1 MNRSDLGNF
10 IRSLREEANM
20 ERKELAALLG
30 VSTAAVCQYENNG
43 SIKTEKLYQIAE
55 IFGVTLDEIL
65 GTKRAE
71 MTLEE
76 KLEEKYSLNEFDL
89 HKLIDES
96 NPKSL
101 TEYFKRIKSIKDR
114 FYPLVI
120 KTIFHKRST
129 EEEEKELQFLW
140 QFFEETANIDQFM
153 FNAVIAQHKR
163 DESAIQWELEKIY
176 FFDRTYFYDEESDI
190 DLIDYIMWNIN
201 DLWEEEYYDC
211 FQAMIESMS
220 KIERNLLFSDMIFDD
235 CAPAIFHKV
244 FVEQGAELLYPPRLK
259 NKAPQDDNLFEALEG
274 SPEFDERITEAVKI
288 YSNKTINDFDYQEF
302 LSLTRDEYIKC
313 VDRNLTEIVKKLEF
327 SSSDDLDV
335 VWNIYKNL
343 RIYSY

>member
-65 GTKRAE
+65 ETKRAE

-129 EEEEKELQFLW
+129 KEEEKELQFLW
-140 QFFEETANIDQFM
+140 QYFEETANIDQFM
-153 FNAVIAQHKR
+153 LNAVMAQHKR

-176 FFDRTYFYDEESDI
+176 IFDRTYFYDEKSTIDI
-190 DLIDYIMWNIN
+190 RDYIIWNVN
-201 DLWEEEYYDC
+201 FLWDEDYYEC
-211 FQAMIESMS
+211 FGAMAESMA
-220 KIERNLLFSDMIFDD
+220 KIERDLYFSNTIFED
-235 CAPAIFHKV
+235 CAPAEFHKA
-244 FVEQGAELLYPPRLK
+244 FIEQGAELLYPPRLK
-259 NKAPQDDNLFEALEG
+259 NMSAQDDSLFETLDG
-274 SPEFDERITEAVKI
+274 NSEFDEHITAAVKI
-288 YSNKTINDFDYQEF
+288 YSDKVINDFDYQEF

-313 VDRNLTEIVKKLEF
+313 VDRSLTEIVKKLAF